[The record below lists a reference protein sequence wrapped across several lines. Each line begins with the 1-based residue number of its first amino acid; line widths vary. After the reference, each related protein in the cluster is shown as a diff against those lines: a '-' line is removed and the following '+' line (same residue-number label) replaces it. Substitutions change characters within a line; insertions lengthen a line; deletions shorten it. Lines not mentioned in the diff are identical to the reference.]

1 MARLYCVD
9 LGFREAPNLVRM
21 ATSIFVAAENAAAAI
36 QYVEDRFSAV
46 LLRASIQRVVEAE
59 GLIMNWTSGEL
70 ELVRD
75 SEQTQF
81 EGNPNTQPW
90 D

>member
-1 MARLYCVD
+1 MACLYCVD

-21 ATSIFVAAENAAAAI
+21 CTSIFVSAENSASAI
-36 QYVEDRFSAV
+36 QFVEDRFPAV
-46 LLRASIQRVVEAE
+46 LLRAPIQRVVEAE

-75 SEQTQF
+75 SEQTTLCD
-81 EGNPNTQPW
+81 EE
-90 D
+90 